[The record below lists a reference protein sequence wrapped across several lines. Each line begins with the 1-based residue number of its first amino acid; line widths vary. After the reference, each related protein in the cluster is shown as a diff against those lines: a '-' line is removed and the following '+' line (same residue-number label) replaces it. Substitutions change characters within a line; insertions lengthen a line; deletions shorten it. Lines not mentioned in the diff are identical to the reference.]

1 MWLPPRKAGLKHWHR
16 MWQVPAGAGR
26 GGGKSGGRQSRKQRV
41 MARAINGSCSGAA
54 IAAALASLQNA
65 EFAYKV
71 KLKMPVGMEKKTPK
85 PKL

>member
-1 MWLPPRKAGLKHWHR
+1 MASAR
-16 MWQVPAGAGR
+16 GAGR
-26 GGGKSGGRQSRKQRV
+26 GNVGADKVGSKGSWQELS
-41 MARAINGSCSGAA
+41 MAVAGAA

>member
-1 MWLPPRKAGLKHWHR
+1 
-16 MWQVPAGAGR
+16 MWQVPAGR
-26 GGGKSGGRQSRKQRV
+26 GGAVQVGGADKVGSKGSWQELS
-41 MARAINGSCSGAA
+41 MAVAGAG

>member
-1 MWLPPRKAGLKHWHR
+1 MASAR
-16 MWQVPAGAGR
+16 GAGR
-26 GGGKSGGRQSRKQRV
+26 GGGNVGADKVGSKGSWQELS
-41 MARAINGSCSGAA
+41 MAVAGAG

>member
-1 MWLPPRKAGLKHWHR
+1 
-16 MWQVPAGAGR
+16 
-26 GGGKSGGRQSRKQRV
+26 
-41 MARAINGSCSGAA
+41 MAVAAAA

-71 KLKMPVGMEKKTPK
+71 KLKMPVGIEKKTPK